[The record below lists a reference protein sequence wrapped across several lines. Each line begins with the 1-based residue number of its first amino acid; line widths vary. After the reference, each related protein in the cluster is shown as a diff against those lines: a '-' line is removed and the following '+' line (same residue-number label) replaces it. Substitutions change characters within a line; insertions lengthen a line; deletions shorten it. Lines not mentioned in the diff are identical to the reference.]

1 MNKHFFNY
9 GSTDGIR
16 QYMQWRESA
25 AKAESNSCVDPKK
38 YSTVPHTAIEQ
49 YWYKGTMIDV
59 DIEYTV
65 CDACGFEFVD
75 TDQIRRN
82 EHTVREAKEERDR
95 FIRIM
100 KGNT

>member
-1 MNKHFFNY
+1 MMSIGKQIIDETSLRKCKN
-9 GSTDGIR
+9 
-16 QYMQWRESA
+16 
-25 AKAESNSCVDPKK
+25 ESNSCVDPKK
-38 YSTVPHTAIEQ
+38 CSTVPHTAIEQ

-82 EHTVREAKEERDR
+82 EHVIREAKEERDH
-95 FIRIM
+95 FIMIM